1 MNESTEELLATLE
14 QVTGV
19 DAPEDASEEVA
30 MLRESWLA
38 FGQLLD
44 ATDEEPPQPVVQ
56 PRSVR
61 RAGLPVRFI
70 AALAASL
77 LIAFGAWTFLNRGSN
92 SNNPVVAPTELR
104 VPVPA
109 TEDVAEVEKPSES
122 MEIVDEFAWEDS
134 FDENLAATSQAIR
147 SAQAG
152 WSGSN
157 RRYSVLLDQFE
168 QFDEELSDGSL

>member
-1 MNESTEELLATLE
+1 MNESTEELLAKLE
-14 QVTGV
+14 QLTGADV
-19 DAPEDASEEVA
+19 PEAANEEVA

-38 FGQLLD
+38 FGKLLD
-44 ATDEEPPQPVVQ
+44 AADEELLQPVVH
-56 PRSVR
+56 PRPVC
-61 RAGLPVRFI
+61 RAGLFAQFL

-77 LIAFGAWTFLNRGSN
+77 LVAYGGWTFLNRGSN

-104 VPVPA
+104 MSVPA
-109 TEDVAEVEKPSES
+109 TLDVAEVEKPSES
-122 MEIVDEFAWEDS
+122 MEIVDKFAWEDS

-147 SAQAG
+147 SAQVG

-168 QFDEELSDGSL
+168 QFDEEMSDGSL